1 MTHLEPTTYLTKIEL
16 AAMLRVSTRTISNY
30 VRSGAIPDPVRFG
43 RKALWSK
50 TDLLAFVK
58 AQQTADQ
65 P

>member
-43 RKALWSK
+43 RKALWCK